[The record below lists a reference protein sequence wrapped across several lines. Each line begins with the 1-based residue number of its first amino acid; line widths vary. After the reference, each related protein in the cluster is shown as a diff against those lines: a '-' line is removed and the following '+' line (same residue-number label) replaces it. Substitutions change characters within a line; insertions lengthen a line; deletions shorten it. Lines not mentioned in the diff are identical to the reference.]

1 MVVEY
6 HDVTARN
13 STSRCND
20 VDSHFNQSEI
30 CSYPKDN
37 SNKQNE
43 QPITGG
49 HASEAA
55 ANENEGDP
63 PRQQQRSPN
72 STPKVRWCDFS

>member
-1 MVVEY
+1 MKIVK
-6 HDVTARN
+6 VT
-13 STSRCND
+13 
-20 VDSHFNQSEI
+20 I
-30 CSYPKDN
+30 CSFFAEFRSKLRFF
-37 SNKQNE
+37 S
-43 QPITGG
+43 ITGG